1 MQKETVVKESQGV
14 LDKFQNL
21 DFYINKYGQQLIDYF
36 PDIIGALIILVVG
49 WWLIKIIIK
58 LAKKVFKAREL
69 DASLQKFLVDLIGAI
84 LKIILFITVVSQ
96 LGIQTSS
103 FVAIIG
109 AAGLAIGFAL
119 QGSLAN
125 FAGGVLILLFKPF
138 KVGHFIKAQG
148 VEGTVKEI
156 SIISTKL
163 LTFGNQLA
171 VIPNG
176 KLSNDTIVNFT
187 EEGIRRENLIVGIS
201 YDSDIKKAK
210 DILLELLMEQN
221 LILKNESQMPM
232 VAVNELADSS
242 INLTVRFWTKNEDF
256 WNVKFYTIE
265 EVKSR
270 LEAEGITIPFP
281 QRDVHLINNNV

>member
-1 MQKETVVKESQGV
+1 MQKETVVKESQHILEKFKD
-14 LDKFQNL
+14 LDY
-21 DFYINKYGQQLIDYF
+21 YINKYGQKLIDYF
-36 PDIIGALIILVVG
+36 PDIVAALLILVLG
-49 WWLIKIIIK
+49 WWFIKLIVK
-58 LAKKVFKAREL
+58 LAKKVFLARDL
-69 DASLQKFLVDLIGAI
+69 DTSLQKFLVDLIGAI
-84 LKIILFITVVSQ
+84 LKIILFITVVAQ

-171 VIPNG
+171 VLPNG
-176 KLSNDTIVNFT
+176 KLSNETIVNYT
-187 EEGIRRENLIVGIS
+187 EEGKRRENLIIS
-201 YDSDIKKAK
+201 IGYDSDIKKAK
-210 DILLELLMEQN
+210 NILLELLLEQN
-221 LILKNESQMPM
+221 LILSGEGQAP
-232 VAVNELADSS
+232 VIGVNELAESA
-242 INLTVRFWTKNEDF
+242 INLTVRYWTKNEDF
-256 WNVKFYTIE
+256 LNVKFHTIE
-265 EVKSR
+265 EAKAR
-270 LEAEGITIPFP
+270 LEEAGIRIPFP
-281 QRDVHLINNNV
+281 QREVHLIKNN

>member
-1 MQKETVVKESQGV
+1 MQEKTVGKEGV
-14 LDKFQNL
+14 DVFEKFQNIE
-21 DFYINKYGQQLIDYF
+21 FYLNKYGQKLFDYL
-36 PDIIGALIILVVG
+36 PDIVSAIIIFFVG
-49 WWLIKIIIK
+49 WWLIKIVVK
-58 LAKKVFKAREL
+58 LSKKVFKAREL
-69 DASLQKFLVDLIGAI
+69 DTSLEKFLIDLIGTI
-84 LKIILFITVVSQ
+84 LKVILFITVVAQ

-109 AAGLAIGFAL
+109 AAGLAIGLAL

-201 YDSDIKKAK
+201 YDSDIRKAK
-210 DILLELLMEQN
+210 EILLALLMEQE
-221 LILKNESQMPM
+221 LILKEEGKMPM
-232 VAVNELADSS
+232 VAVAELADSS
-242 INLTVRFWTKNEDF
+242 VNLTVRFWAKIEDF
-256 WNVKFYTIE
+256 WNIKFYTIE
-265 EVKSR
+265 ETKSR
-270 LEAEGITIPFP
+270 LEAAGISIPFP
-281 QRDVHLINNNV
+281 QRDVHLIGQEK